1 METAVKSLPQ
11 RVMSEA
17 SAAVSLSTAEAAL
30 AATTDLPAT
39 GAMKA
44 YRIPN
49 LARACQVMRLFAYSD
64 EKLSSSAVARR
75 LKIPRTTVL
84 RILHTLTAE
93 RLLQRN
99 GCDFFAA
106 GELSRLG
113 LRTEG
118 TLRAAAT
125 PVLRALAQEV
135 GAATQLVVLA
145 DDKAVVA
152 ETCDAQ
158 TALRATFRAG
168 MLLDLHCTAAGKVF
182 LAFGAPSR
190 LATLLALG
198 ALEAHTG
205 RSMTSGPA
213 LSAEC
218 AQVARQGYSVD
229 RGEYKDGICGV
240 AAPVR
245 DAGGALVA
253 ALSITFNRTSMSESE
268 IAEASAQVTRAARQ
282 LGSQVVPVNTSRPG
296 NA

>member
-1 METAVKSLPQ
+1 VDLP
-11 RVMSEA
+11 
-17 SAAVSLSTAEAAL
+17 TAEASL
-30 AATTDLPAT
+30 AATTELPAT

-93 RLLQRN
+93 RFLQRN
-99 GCDFFAA
+99 GCEFFAS

-118 TLRAAAT
+118 GMRMAAT
-125 PVLRALAQEV
+125 PVLRALAEE
-135 GAATQLVVLA
+135 ANASAQLVVLA

-152 ETCDAQ
+152 ETCEAQ
-158 TALRATFRAG
+158 TGLRATFRTG
-168 MLLDLHCTAAGKVF
+168 MLLDLHCTAAGKVL
-182 LAFGAPSR
+182 LAFGPSS
-190 LATLLALG
+190 LMHTLLAMG
-198 ALEAHTG
+198 PWEAHTNQ
-205 RSMTSGPA
+205 SVTSGTA

-218 AQVARQGYSVD
+218 AQIARQGYAVE
-229 RGEYKDGICGV
+229 RGEYKDGVYGV

-245 DAGGALVA
+245 ETGGVVIA
-253 ALSITFNRTSMSESE
+253 ALSLSFNRTSISETE
-268 IAEASAQVTRAARQ
+268 IAEASAQVVRAARQ
-282 LGSQVVPVNTSRPG
+282 LGSQLVPLGQSRSG

>member
-11 RVMSEA
+11 RVLSEA
-17 SAAVSLSTAEAAL
+17 SAAVNLPTAEANL
-30 AATTDLPAT
+30 AATPELPAT

-118 TLRAAAT
+118 GLRTAAT
-125 PVLRALAQEV
+125 PVLRALAQETN
-135 GAATQLVVLA
+135 ASTQLVVLA

-152 ETCDAQ
+152 ETCETQ

-168 MLLDLHCTAAGKVF
+168 MLLDLHCTAPGKI
-182 LAFGAPSR
+182 
-190 LATLLALG
+190 LLALG
-198 ALEAHTG
+198 SSFRLGTLLAAGPLEAHTN

-213 LSAEC
+213 LTTEC
-218 AQVARQGYSVD
+218 AQIARQGYAVD
-229 RGEYKDGICGV
+229 RGEYKEGVCGV

-245 DAGGALVA
+245 DSGGSLVA
-253 ALSITFNRTSMSESE
+253 VLSISFNRSSLSDAE
-268 IAEASAQVTRAARQ
+268 IAEASSQVTRAARQ
-282 LGSQVVPVNTSRPG
+282 LGSQIVPVGQTRPG